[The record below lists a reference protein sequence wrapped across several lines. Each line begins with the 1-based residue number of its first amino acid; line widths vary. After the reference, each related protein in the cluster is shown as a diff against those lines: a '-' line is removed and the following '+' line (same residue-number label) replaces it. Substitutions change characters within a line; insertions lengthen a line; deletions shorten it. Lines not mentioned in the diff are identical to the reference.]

1 MRGVELIHINY
12 NGKDVWSLCDKRRS
26 AQVTFRP
33 CSWVIS
39 YVGVY
44 HEMFGIV
51 MTCQAFRVMAALLVA
66 GFLAFAAVTPAYAGC
81 MPVGSAGGLISKNGL
96 VPGRVAVNK
105 AQSKGGGKVIKIVLC
120 QNGNNFVYR
129 ATVLGK
135 QGAVKNITVN
145 AKTGQ

>member
-1 MRGVELIHINY
+1 MV
-12 NGKDVWSLCDKRRS
+12 
-26 AQVTFRP
+26 P
-33 CSWVIS
+33 
-39 YVGVY
+39 YVCA
-44 HEMFGIV
+44 HDEMFGTS
-51 MTCQAFRVMAALLVA
+51 MSFEAFRMLAAIVVVS
-66 GFLAFAAVTPAYAGC
+66 LAAISAATPAHAQC

-135 QGAVKNITVN
+135 QGAVKNVTVN

>member
-1 MRGVELIHINY
+1 
-12 NGKDVWSLCDKRRS
+12 
-26 AQVTFRP
+26 
-33 CSWVIS
+33 
-39 YVGVY
+39 
-44 HEMFGIV
+44 
-51 MTCQAFRVMAALLVA
+51 MTCQAFRVLAAVVVA
-66 GFLAFAAVTPAYAGC
+66 GLAAISTVTPAHASC
-81 MPVGSAGGLISKNGL
+81 MPVGSAGVLISKNGL

-135 QGAVKNITVN
+135 QGAVKNVTVN

>member
-1 MRGVELIHINY
+1 MV
-12 NGKDVWSLCDKRRS
+12 
-26 AQVTFRP
+26 P
-33 CSWVIS
+33 
-39 YVGVY
+39 YVGA
-44 HEMFGIV
+44 HDEMLGTEMSCKALRILAPIV
-51 MTCQAFRVMAALLVA
+51 VA
-66 GFLAFAAVTPAYAGC
+66 GFAAIVAVIPAHAQC

-135 QGAVKNITVN
+135 QGAVKNVTVN

>member
-1 MRGVELIHINY
+1 
-12 NGKDVWSLCDKRRS
+12 
-26 AQVTFRP
+26 
-33 CSWVIS
+33 
-39 YVGVY
+39 
-44 HEMFGIV
+44 
-51 MTCQAFRVMAALLVA
+51 MTCQALIVLAAVLFA
-66 GFLAFAAVTPAYAGC
+66 CLASISTVTPAHASC

-135 QGAVKNITVN
+135 QGAVKNVTVN

>member
-1 MRGVELIHINY
+1 V
-12 NGKDVWSLCDKRRS
+12 V
-26 AQVTFRP
+26 P
-33 CSWVIS
+33 
-39 YVGVY
+39 YVCA
-44 HEMFGIV
+44 HDEMFGTG
-51 MTCQAFRVMAALLVA
+51 MSFKAFRMLAAIVVV
-66 GFLAFAAVTPAYAGC
+66 GLAAISAATPAHAQC

-96 VPGRVAVNK
+96 IPGRVAVNK

-135 QGAVKNITVN
+135 QGAVKNVTVN